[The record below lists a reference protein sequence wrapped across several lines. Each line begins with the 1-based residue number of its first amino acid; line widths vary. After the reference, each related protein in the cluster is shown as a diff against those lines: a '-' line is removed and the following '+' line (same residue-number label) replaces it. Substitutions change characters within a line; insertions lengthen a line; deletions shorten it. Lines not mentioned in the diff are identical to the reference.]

1 MNLSRK
7 NRGRRKLRTG
17 VVTSD
22 SMDKTIVVTI
32 SRTYQHP
39 FYKKILRKTTK
50 VLAHDEQNACRVG
63 DLVQVIETRPI
74 SRGKKWKVRQI
85 VSKIEPDND

>member
-1 MNLSRK
+1 MSRK
-7 NRGRRKLRTG
+7 DRGRRKLRTG

-22 SMDKTIVVTI
+22 SMDKTIAVTI
-32 SRTYQHP
+32 TRTYQHP

-50 VLAHDEQNACRVG
+50 ILAHDEQNVCRVG
-63 DLVQVIETRPI
+63 DLVQVVETRPI

-85 VSKIEPDND
+85 VSKIEPENN

>member
-1 MNLSRK
+1 MNRK

-32 SRTYQHP
+32 TRTYQHP
-39 FYKKILRKTTK
+39 FYKKVLRKTTRI
-50 VLAHDEQNACRVG
+50 LAHDEQNTCRLG
-63 DLVQVIETRPI
+63 DLVQVVETRPI
-74 SRGKKWKVRQI
+74 SRGKRWKVRQI
-85 VSKIEPDND
+85 VSKIGDNSD

>member
-1 MNLSRK
+1 MSRK
-7 NRGRRKLRTG
+7 DRGRRKLRTG

-32 SRTYQHP
+32 TRTYQHP
-39 FYKKILRKTTK
+39 LYKKILRKTTR

-63 DLVQVIETRPI
+63 DLVQVVETRPI
-74 SRGKKWKVRQI
+74 SRRKKWKVRQI
-85 VSKIEPDND
+85 VAKIEPDND

>member
-1 MNLSRK
+1 MSQK

-22 SMDKTIVVTI
+22 SMDKTIAVTI

-39 FYKKILRKTTK
+39 LYKKILRKTTK

-74 SRGKKWKVRQI
+74 SRRKKWKVRQI
-85 VSKIEPDND
+85 VSKIESDND

>member
-1 MNLSRK
+1 MNRK

-32 SRTYQHP
+32 TRTYQHP
-39 FYKKILRKTTK
+39 FYKKVLRKTTRI
-50 VLAHDEQNACRVG
+50 LAHDEQNTCRLG
-63 DLVQVIETRPI
+63 DLVQVVETRPI
-74 SRGKKWKVRQI
+74 SRGKRWKVRQI
-85 VSKIEPDND
+85 VSNIGDNSD

>member
-22 SMDKTIVVTI
+22 SMDKTIAVTI

-39 FYKKILRKTTK
+39 LYKKILRKTTK

-63 DLVQVIETRPI
+63 DLVQVIESRPI
-74 SRGKKWKVRQI
+74 SRGKKWRVRQI